1 VVWIVMEN
9 KAYDE
14 IVDNPAAPYENALAR
29 ECGLATSYHAVAH
42 PSLPNYIAM
51 TSGSTMGIADDEPP
65 SVHALDAP
73 SLFSQL
79 GGNWKS
85 FQESMPAHCDRG
97 DSGDYAVKHNPAAYF
112 TNVQKACVARDV
124 PLKLPI
130 DLSSGFTFVTP
141 NLCHDMHDCPVSTGD
156 RWLAGFLP
164 RVLESSQYQGGHT
177 AVFLTY
183 DEDDGSSGNHVAT
196 FVIAPSVPQGSRS
209 QLPFSHYSLLR
220 TTEEMLGLGRLG
232 AAAGASSMRS
242 AFGL

>member
-1 VVWIVMEN
+1 MEN

-14 IVDNPAAPYENALAR
+14 IIGNPAASYENDLAK
-29 ECGLATSYHAVAH
+29 ECGLATEYHAVAH

-51 TSGSTMGIADDEPP
+51 TSGSTMRIADDGPP

-79 GGNWKS
+79 GSEWKS
-85 FQESMPAHCDRG
+85 FQESMPGDCDQG

-112 TNVQKACVARDV
+112 TNIRKACNQRDV
-124 PLKLPI
+124 PLAQSI
-130 DLSSGFTFVTP
+130 DLSGRFTFVTP

-156 RWLAGFLP
+156 RWLNSFLP
-164 RVLESSQYQGGHT
+164 QVLESVEYRRGHT

-183 DEDDGSSGNHVAT
+183 DEDDGSGNNHVAT
-196 FVIAPSVPQGSRS
+196 FVIAPAVPPGARS
-209 QLPFSHYSLLR
+209 PAAFTHYSLLR
-220 TTEEMLGLGRLG
+220 TTEEMLGLGKLG
-232 AAAGASSMRS
+232 AAAGAASMRS